1 MKREVALTILRVAML
16 ASLGSAAAWLLIGPP
31 AMVFVVIVAA
41 LWLVWRFDNWTGSCL
56 MLAVLLLLVMGI
68 LTFLVGMVA
77 LPR

>member
-1 MKREVALTILRVAML
+1 VKREVALTILRVAVL
-16 ASLGSAAAWLLIGPP
+16 ASLGGAAAWLVIGPP
-31 AMVFVVIVAA
+31 ATLFVVVVAV

-56 MLAVLLLLVMGI
+56 MLAVLLLLVIGI